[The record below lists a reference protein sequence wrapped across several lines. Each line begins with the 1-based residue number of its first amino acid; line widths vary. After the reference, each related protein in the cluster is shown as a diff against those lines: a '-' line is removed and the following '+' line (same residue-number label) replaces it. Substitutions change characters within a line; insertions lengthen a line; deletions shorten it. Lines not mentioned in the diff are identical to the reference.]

1 MYKSIILIF
10 ICISNI
16 LMAQIYNPIIDSI
29 AMRDG
34 KKIAADIYLIDS
46 INPRPT
52 ILIQTPYNRIYY
64 RLNLPLVGHN
74 IEDYGYNFVITDW
87 RGFYGSSLAYVA
99 GYDRGLDGYDLVEW
113 IAQQPWSNG
122 KIGTYGA
129 SALGKIQFK
138 TAKEQ
143 PPHLV
148 CCVPLVANPQMT
160 YLEYFPGGVY
170 RTEYVQQADNLG
182 FGYSPWLL
190 SNPFYNFLWQFVE
203 NSTFYPSSI
212 NVPFFMIGGWYD
224 HAIDQKLNFFNA
236 LMQQSPVSSQHK
248 LLMGPWVHGG
258 HGISQV
264 GSSQQGELFFYNAS
278 NWNDSLSLRFFD
290 FYLKNVNNGWNNEP
304 VMQYYQ
310 IGDNQWQQ
318 ATSLS
323 AINVDTLQM
332 FLNSDNYLT
341 TIPPDVQNQN
351 EYFIYNPADPSPTY
365 GGSTLRQD
373 LLQGPYDQSQVVES
387 RSDLLIF
394 TSSTLNEPVRIFGK
408 IKITL
413 FVSSNCKD
421 TDFAIRFCD
430 VYPDNRSIL
439 INDGIK
445 RMRFRNGYQTSD
457 TASML
462 DGVIYKIDIFLPH
475 TAYTFLPGHKIR
487 IDISSSNYPKY
498 DNNLNNGKQ
507 MYTAG
512 DTIIATNV
520 VYYETDHKSS
530 ISLPILHSNNICDF
544 SNSERFIIYPNPTN
558 SSFTISNFNQIKFI
572 EIYDIMGKKYQFN
585 EQVNFNVNNLKNG
598 LYLIKITDVNDEI
611 IWKKLIKN

>member
-1 MYKSIILIF
+1 MVLIF

-16 LMAQIYNPIIDSI
+16 LIAQIYTPIVDSI
-29 AMRDG
+29 TMRDG
-34 KKIAADIYLIDS
+34 KKIAADIYIIDS
-46 INPRPT
+46 TNPRPT

-64 RLNLPLVGHN
+64 RLNLPLVGQN

-87 RGFYGSSLAYVA
+87 RGFYGSSAAYVL
-99 GYDRGLDGYDLVEW
+99 GYDRGLDGYDIVEW
-113 IAQQPWSNG
+113 IAQQSWSDG
-122 KIGTYGA
+122 KIGTYGG
-129 SALGKIQFK
+129 SALGKIQFE

-170 RTEYVQQADNLG
+170 RTEYVEQLDNLG
-182 FGYSPWLL
+182 FGFSTWLL
-190 SNPFYNFLWQFVE
+190 SNHFYNLQWQFVE

-224 HAIDQKLNFFNA
+224 HTIDQMLIFFNA
-236 LMQQSPVSSQHK
+236 LQQSPTASQHK

-278 NWNDSLSLRFFD
+278 NWNDSLSLRFLD
-290 FYLKNVNNGWNNEP
+290 FYLKNINNGWNNEP
-304 VMQYYQ
+304 VVQYYQ

-318 ATSLS
+318 TTSLS
-323 AINVDTLQM
+323 AIDIDTLQM
-332 FLNSDNYLT
+332 FLNGDHFLT

-365 GGSTLRQD
+365 GGTTLRQD
-373 LLQGPYDQSQVVES
+373 LLQGPYDQSQIVES
-387 RSDLLIF
+387 RNDLLIF
-394 TSSTLNEPVRIFGK
+394 TSATLNEPVRIFGK
-408 IKITL
+408 VKITL
-413 FVSSNCKD
+413 FISSNSKD

-457 TASML
+457 TASMVN
-462 DGVIYKIDIFLPH
+462 GVIYKIDIVLPY

-498 DNNLNNGKQ
+498 DNNLNNGRQ

-512 DTIIATNV
+512 DTMIATNTL
-520 VYYETDHKSS
+520 YFETDHTSS
-530 ISLPILHSNNICDF
+530 ISLPILHSNNIYDF
-544 SNSERFIIYPNPTN
+544 SLSERFIIYPNPTN
-558 SSFTISNFNQIKFI
+558 NSFTISNFNQIKSI
-572 EIYDIMGKKYQFN
+572 EIYDIMGKKYQIN
-585 EQVNFNVNNLKNG
+585 QQENININNLKNG
-598 LYLIKITDVNDEI
+598 LYLIKITDINDEI
-611 IWKKLIKN
+611 IWEKLIKNY